1 MDIIFFTTFTLLNMK
16 NYLIYCFFIVSS
28 IACKRNYDVI
38 TPKENPFE
46 VFPSFMTKHILL
58 ENIVSET
65 MYATV
70 ENSKI
75 IENLKNKY
83 KNQLIVCN
91 MHKQDWLDTGFTEFF
106 ITKMGGLPDYPRAA
120 VNRTVATKFLNADNH
135 YSLISPLHWQL
146 AIDNTLQEET
156 HLTLA
161 AQTFVSNNKMG
172 KLILHIAFDSSIYN
186 NLKVGIYLVQN
197 NIKSV
202 FQVGAS
208 PQFLHQYVLKE
219 SITNIDGDSI
229 VLQPNVNGVN
239 IMSVTYDQIDLSLY
253 DIQNAQIIAFIFE
266 DNKEFRKIKVLN
278 SIELKW
284 GGFKYWNQ

>member
-1 MDIIFFTTFTLLNMK
+1 MK
-16 NYLIYCFFIVSS
+16 NYLIFCLFIVFS

-46 VFPSFMTKHILL
+46 VFPSTMTKHILL
-58 ENIVSET
+58 ENIVSESL
-65 MYATV
+65 YATV
-70 ENSKI
+70 ENSTV

-106 ITKMGGLPDYPRAA
+106 ITKMGGVPDYPRAA
-120 VNRTVATKFLNADNH
+120 INRTVATKFLNADNN

-146 AIDNTLQEET
+146 AIDNTLQEDA

-161 AQTFVSNNKMG
+161 AQSFVSNNKIG
-172 KLILHIAFDSSIYN
+172 KLILHIAFDSSVFN
-186 NLKVGIYLVQN
+186 NLKVGIYMVQN

-208 PQFLHQYVLKE
+208 PQFLHQYVLAE
-219 SITNIDGDSI
+219 SITPIDGDSI
-229 VLQPNVNGVN
+229 LLTPNENGQN
-239 IMSVTYDQIDLSLY
+239 IMSITYDQIDLSLY
-253 DIQNAQIIAFIFE
+253 NLQNTNVVAFIFE
-266 DNKEFRKIKVLN
+266 DNIDFRKIKVLN